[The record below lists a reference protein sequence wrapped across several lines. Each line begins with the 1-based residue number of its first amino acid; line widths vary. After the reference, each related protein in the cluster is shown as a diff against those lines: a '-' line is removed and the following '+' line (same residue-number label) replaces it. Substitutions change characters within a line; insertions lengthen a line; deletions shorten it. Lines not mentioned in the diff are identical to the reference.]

1 MDNRPL
7 YEIGG
12 MKMVVNKENMTNM
25 LNEMIDRE
33 SANINGTHSDDINNM
48 DIYLKGYVRALKNL
62 LFIISV
68 NGE

>member
-1 MDNRPL
+1 
-7 YEIGG
+7 
-12 MKMVVNKENMTNM
+12 MVVNKENMIGM

-33 SANINGTHSDDINNM
+33 SANINEDDINEM

>member
-1 MDNRPL
+1 
-7 YEIGG
+7 
-12 MKMVVNKENMTNM
+12 MVVNKENMIDM

-33 SANINGTHSDDINNM
+33 SANINEDDINEM